1 MTKVLVITNKNDITS
16 DFIIKK
22 LKDREIDFYRFNTE
36 DISKSCFISLDFQL
50 NRFVLKDTILQKEYK
65 LKEFTS
71 IYFRRPEIPTFD
83 SNNLSVGEY
92 SFIKNEFLY
101 AFEGIYKILRDA
113 YWVSPIYA
121 IREAENKIYQLEIA
135 QSIGLKIPNS
145 IITNSFC
152 DTLDFYDRN
161 NASCIIKPIKS
172 GLIEDNT
179 GKSKVIF
186 TNHLKN
192 RPDSKEQIESAPN
205 YFQSL
210 IIKKYDVR
218 VIVVGEKVFAT
229 LIHSQNYI
237 ETQVDW
243 RRGENI
249 LQHTKF
255 ELFDDIKEKCVELL
269 KVLNLRFGA
278 IDFIID
284 TNEELV
290 FLEIN
295 PNGQWAWIEKQTGYE
310 ISNEIVNL
318 LKYENF

>member
-16 DFIIKK
+16 DFIVKK
-22 LKDREIDFYRFNTE
+22 IKDRKIDFYRFNTE
-36 DISKSCFISLDFQL
+36 EISKSCFILIDFQR
-50 NRFVLKDTILQKEYK
+50 NRFLLKDTILQKEYN
-65 LKEFTS
+65 LKEFSS
-71 IYFRRPEIPTFD
+71 IYFRRPEIPTFV
-83 SNNLSVGEY
+83 SENLSIGEY

-101 AFEGIYKILRDA
+101 TFEGIYKILKDA
-113 YWVSPIYA
+113 YWVSPVCA

-135 QSIGLKIPNS
+135 LSIGLKIPNS
-145 IITNSFC
+145 IITNSFY
-152 DTLDFYDRN
+152 DALEFYDRN

-172 GLIEDNT
+172 GLIEDKN
-179 GKSKVIF
+179 KSKVIF

-192 RPDSKEQIESAPN
+192 RPNSKEQIESAPN

-218 VIVVGEKVFAT
+218 VIVVGEKIFAT
-229 LIHSQNYI
+229 LIHSQNDI

-243 RRGENI
+243 RRGERI

-255 ELFDDIKEKCVELL
+255 ELPDDIKEKCIKLL

-278 IDFIID
+278 MDFIID
-284 TNEELV
+284 KNEELV
-290 FLEIN
+290 FLEVN

-318 LKYENF
+318 LEYEYF

>member
-1 MTKVLVITNKNDITS
+1 MTKVLVITNKNDVTS
-16 DFIIKK
+16 DFVIKR
-22 LKDREIDFYRFNTE
+22 LKDRKIDFYRFNTE
-36 DISKSCFISLDFQL
+36 EISKSCFISLDFQQ
-50 NRFVLKDTILQKEYK
+50 NRFLLKDIILQKEYD
-65 LKEFTS
+65 LKKFTS
-71 IYFRRPEIPTFD
+71 VYFRRPEIPTFG
-83 SNNLSVGEY
+83 SENLSIGEY

-101 AFEGIYKILRDA
+101 TFEGIYKILKDA
-113 YWVSPIYA
+113 YWISPAYA
-121 IREAENKIYQLEIA
+121 IREAENKIYQLELA

-145 IITNSFC
+145 IITNFFY
-152 DTLDFYDRN
+152 DAIDFYDRN

-172 GLIEDNT
+172 GLVEDEN
-179 GKSKVIF
+179 KSKVVF

-192 RPDSKEQIESAPN
+192 RPNSKEQIEFAPN

-218 VIVVGEKVFAT
+218 VIVVGEIFFAT
-229 LIHSQNYI
+229 LIHSQNNT
-237 ETQVDW
+237 ETQIDW

-249 LQHTKF
+249 LQHTKI
-255 ELFDDIKEKCVELL
+255 ELPDDIKGKCIELL

-278 IDFIID
+278 IDFIFD
-284 TNEELV
+284 VNEDLV

-318 LKYENF
+318 LEYENF